1 MAKECDLADLR
12 TLIKAGNADL
22 KATAAVRGGTLINVA
37 SAEIYPAD
45 AAIYEDRIVA
55 IGDIDAHVG
64 PDTEII
70 DATGRYLCPGLID
83 GHLHVECSKLSVT
96 GFAKLVVPVGTT
108 SIVSGLDQILVV
120 AGLAGVR
127 HFLDEAKAGPLTIFW
142 GAPCKTPYTVPTSTV
157 GHYFGPDDHKA
168 THDWPEC
175 IGVWETVRE
184 FIQEEDDDVL
194 AALEIA
200 ASNKLPVFG
209 CAPMCRGQKL
219 ASYAS
224 AGIRLDHESYDVEEA
239 LEKLRNGMFVI
250 IRESSISHFL
260 EENIQLAT
268 KLAPKAAHRISFCT
282 DDVVASDVLKRG
294 HVDNMVRM
302 AIAEGVEPM
311 AAIQMA
317 TINSAVAYRIDQTV
331 GLVAPGRQADI
342 LIIDDPASFK
352 VEKVLAK
359 GKLVAQ
365 DGRMSVDLAPPAR
378 PALLTRTF
386 AVDPVDAD
394 ELKVRTEPGAK
405 RANVLTMASSE
416 IIFVRKR
423 RDVVLDVQPDGVI
436 PPDIHQDVLYV
447 TVVERYGKTRNRPVA
462 FVSGFGLE
470 AGAIAT
476 SAAPDDNNIVCI
488 GASSEDMAVAINWII
503 EKSGGQVVVRDGE
516 VMAGLDLPIGG
527 IVADTEPEEMARLE
541 QKLDAA
547 ATELGCKLPWPMMSM
562 FVLSITA
569 IPDYAITDLGAVD
582 CVALDVFDPILEIV
596 EP

>member
-1 MAKECDLADLR
+1 MTDIRSLIRAGRAE
-12 TLIKAGNADL
+12 IKAT
-22 KATAAVRGGTLINVA
+22 TAIRGGQLINVA

-45 AAIYEDRIVA
+45 VVIYQDRIVA
-55 IGDIDAHVG
+55 IGDIDGYVG
-64 PDTEII
+64 PDTEVI
-70 DATGRYLCPGLID
+70 DAAGRYLCPGLID

-120 AGLAGVR
+120 AGLEGVR
-127 HFLDEAKAGPLTIFW
+127 HFLDEAKAGPLSIFW

-175 IGVWETVRE
+175 IGIWETVRE

-200 ASNKLPVFG
+200 ARNKLPVFG
-209 CAPMCRGQKL
+209 CAPMCRGRKL

-282 DDVVASDVLKRG
+282 DDVVATDVLKRG

-302 AIAEGVEPM
+302 AIREGVEPM
-311 AAIQMA
+311 SAIQMA

-331 GLVAPGRQADI
+331 GLIAPGRQADI
-342 LIIDDPASFK
+342 LMIDDPASFT
-352 VEKVLAK
+352 VEKVIAK
-359 GKLVAQ
+359 GRLVAE
-365 DGRMSVDLAPPAR
+365 DGRMSVDLAPPER
-378 PALLTRTF
+378 PPELTRTF
-386 AVDPVDAD
+386 AVDPVAPD
-394 ELKVRTEPGAK
+394 ELKVRTEPGVRRAK
-405 RANVLTMASSE
+405 VLTIATSDV
-416 IIFVRKR
+416 IFVRKR
-423 RDVVLDVQPDGVI
+423 RDLVLDVQDDGVI
-436 PPDIHQDVLYV
+436 PPDIEQDALYV

-462 FVSGFGLE
+462 FVSGFGIK

-488 GASSEDMAVAINWII
+488 GASSEDMAAAINWII
-503 EKSGGQVVVRDGE
+503 EKGGGQVVIRDGE
-516 VMAGLDLPIGG
+516 VMAGLELPIGG
-527 IVADTEPEEMARLE
+527 IVADLEPEEMAKCE
-541 QKLDAA
+541 QRLDAVA
-547 ATELGCKLPWPMMSM
+547 AELGCALPWPMMSM

-582 CVALDVFDPILEIV
+582 CIALDIFDPILEV
-596 EP
+596 FS

>member
-1 MAKECDLADLR
+1 MPKESRLTDLR
-12 TLIKAGNADL
+12 MLIRAGKADI
-22 KATAAVRGGTLINVA
+22 KATAAILGGQLINVA
-37 SAEIYPAD
+37 SSEIYPAD
-45 AAIYEDRIVA
+45 VAIYGDRIVA
-55 IGDIDAHVG
+55 IGDVDDYVG
-64 PDTEII
+64 PDTDII

-120 AGLAGVR
+120 AGLDGVR

-184 FIQEEDDDVL
+184 FIQEQDDDVL

-200 ASNKLPVFG
+200 AKNKLPVFG

-224 AGIRLDHESYDVEEA
+224 AGIRLDHESYGVEEA

-302 AIAEGVEPM
+302 AIKEGVEPM

-342 LIIDDPASFK
+342 LIINDPSSFK

-359 GKLVAQ
+359 GCLVAE

-378 PALLTRTF
+378 PARLTRTF
-386 AVDPVDAD
+386 AVDPVDPD
-394 ELKVRTEPGAK
+394 ELKVRTDPGVK
-405 RANVLTMASSE
+405 RAKVLTMASSE

-423 RDVVLDVQPDGVI
+423 RDVVLDVESDGVI
-436 PPDIHQDVLYV
+436 PPDTDQDVLYV
-447 TVVERYGKTRNRPVA
+447 TVVERYGKTGNRPVA
-462 FVSGFGLE
+462 FVSGFGLKT
-470 AGAIAT
+470 GAIAT

-488 GASSEDMAVAINWII
+488 GASSEDMATAVNWII
-503 EKSGGQVVVRDGE
+503 EKGGGQVVIQNGE
-516 VMAGLDLPIGG
+516 VMAGLELTIGG
-527 IVADTEPEEMARLE
+527 IVTDIEPEEMARLE
-541 QKLDAA
+541 QKLDTAA
-547 ATELGCKLPWPMMSM
+547 AELGCKLPWPMMSM

-582 CVALDVFDPILEIV
+582 CVALDVFDPILKV
-596 EP
+596 VSP

>member
-1 MAKECDLADLR
+1 MVRESGLTDLR
-12 TLIKAGNADL
+12 MLIRAGKAEI
-22 KATAAVRGGTLINVA
+22 KATAAICGGQLINVA

-45 AAIYEDRIVA
+45 IAIYEERIVA
-55 IGDIDAHVG
+55 IGDIDGYVG

-70 DATGRYLCPGLID
+70 DTTGRYLCPGLID

-120 AGLAGVR
+120 AGLDGVR
-127 HFLDEAKAGPLTIFW
+127 HFLDEAKAGPLSIFW

-157 GHYFGPDDHKA
+157 GHYFGPSDHKA

-200 ASNKLPVFG
+200 ARNKLPVFG

-260 EENIQLAT
+260 QENIQLAT

-317 TINSAVAYRIDQTV
+317 TINSAVAYRIDHIV

-359 GKLVAQ
+359 GRLVAK

-378 PALLTRTF
+378 PVELTRTF
-386 AVDPVDAD
+386 AVDPVDPD
-394 ELKVRTEPGAK
+394 ELKVRTEPGIK
-405 RANVLTMASSE
+405 RAKVLTMAASE

-423 RDVVLDVQPDGVI
+423 RDVILDVQIDGVI
-436 PPDIHQDVLYV
+436 PPDIDQDVLYV
-447 TVVERYGKTRNRPVA
+447 TVVERYGKTMNRPVA
-462 FVSGFGLE
+462 FVSGFGLKS
-470 AGAIAT
+470 GAIAT

-488 GASSEDMAVAINWII
+488 GTSSEDMTAAINWII
-503 EKSGGQVVVRDGE
+503 EKGGGQVVIRDGE
-516 VMAGLDLPIGG
+516 VLAGLELPIGG
-527 IVADTEPEEMARLE
+527 IVADIEPDEMAEHE
-541 QKLDAA
+541 QQLDAA
-547 ATELGCKLPWPMMSM
+547 AAELGCELPWPMMSM

-582 CVALDVFDPILEIV
+582 CVTLDTFDPILEV
-596 EP
+596 FSP

>member
-1 MAKECDLADLR
+1 MLIRAGKAD
-12 TLIKAGNADL
+12 I
-22 KATAAVRGGTLINVA
+22 KATAAILGGQLINVA
-37 SAEIYPAD
+37 SSEIYPAD
-45 AAIYEDRIVA
+45 VAIYGDRIVA
-55 IGDIDAHVG
+55 IGDVDDYVG
-64 PDTEII
+64 PDTDII

-120 AGLAGVR
+120 AGLDGVR
-127 HFLDEAKAGPLTIFW
+127 HFLDEAKTGPLTIFW

-184 FIQEEDDDVL
+184 FIQEQDDDVL

-200 ASNKLPVFG
+200 AKNKLPVFG

-260 EENIQLAT
+260 EENIRLAT

-302 AIAEGVEPM
+302 AIKEGVEPM

-342 LIIDDPASFK
+342 LIINDPSSFK

-359 GKLVAQ
+359 GRLVAE

-378 PALLTRTF
+378 PAWLTRTF
-386 AVDPVDAD
+386 AVDPVDPD
-394 ELKVRTEPGAK
+394 ELKVRTDPGVK
-405 RANVLTMASSE
+405 RAKVLTMASSE

-423 RDVVLDVQPDGVI
+423 RDVVLDVESDGVI
-436 PPDIHQDVLYV
+436 PPDTDQDVLYV
-447 TVVERYGKTRNRPVA
+447 TVVERYGKTGNRPVA
-462 FVSGFGLE
+462 FVSGFGLKT
-470 AGAIAT
+470 GAIAT

-488 GASSEDMAVAINWII
+488 GASSEDMATAVNWII
-503 EKSGGQVVVRDGE
+503 EKGGGQVVIQNGE
-516 VMAGLDLPIGG
+516 VMAGLELTIGG
-527 IVADTEPEEMARLE
+527 IVTDIEPEEMARLE
-541 QKLDAA
+541 QKLDTAA
-547 ATELGCKLPWPMMSM
+547 AELGCKLPWPMMSM

-582 CVALDVFDPILEIV
+582 CVALDVFDPILKV
-596 EP
+596 VSP

>member
-1 MAKECDLADLR
+1 MAKECGLNDLR
-12 TLIKAGNADL
+12 TLIRAGRAEV
-22 KATAAVRGGTLINVA
+22 KATAAVCGGHLINVA

-45 AAIYEDRIVA
+45 IAIHEDRIVA
-55 IGDIDAHVG
+55 IGDVDAYVG
-64 PDTEII
+64 LDTEII

-120 AGLAGVR
+120 AGLEGVR

-142 GAPCKTPYTVPTSTV
+142 GAPCKTPYTMPTSTV

-175 IGVWETVRE
+175 IGIWETVRE
-184 FIQEEDDDVL
+184 FIQEEDEDVL

-200 ASNKLPVFG
+200 AKNKLPVFG
-209 CAPMCRGQKL
+209 CAPMCRGRKL

-282 DDVVASDVLKRG
+282 DDVVASDVLQRG

-331 GLVAPGRQADI
+331 GLIAPGRQADI
-342 LIIDDPASFK
+342 LVVDDPASFK

-359 GKLVAQ
+359 GRLVAEG
-365 DGRMSVDLAPPAR
+365 GRMSIDLQPPAR
-378 PALLTRTF
+378 PFELTRTF
-386 AVDPVDAD
+386 AVDPVAPD
-394 ELKVRTEPGAK
+394 ELKVRTEPGTK
-405 RANVLTMASSE
+405 RAKVLTMASSE

-423 RDVVLDVQPDGVI
+423 RDVILDVRDDGVI
-436 PPDIHQDVLYV
+436 PSDTNQDVLYV
-447 TVVERYGKTRNRPVA
+447 TVVERYGKTKNRPVA

-470 AGAIAT
+470 TGAIAT

-503 EKSGGQVVVRDGE
+503 EKGGGQVVVRDGE
-516 VMAGLDLPIGG
+516 VMADLELPIGG
-527 IVADTEPEEMARLE
+527 IVTDLDPEEMAKRE
-541 QKLDAA
+541 QQLDAA
-547 ATELGCKLPWPMMSM
+547 AAELGCKLPWPMMSM

-582 CVALDVFDPILEIV
+582 CVALDVFDPILEIFS
-596 EP
+596 P

>member
-1 MAKECDLADLR
+1 
-12 TLIKAGNADL
+12 
-22 KATAAVRGGTLINVA
+22 
-37 SAEIYPAD
+37 
-45 AAIYEDRIVA
+45 
-55 IGDIDAHVG
+55 
-64 PDTEII
+64 
-70 DATGRYLCPGLID
+70 
-83 GHLHVECSKLSVT
+83 
-96 GFAKLVVPVGTT
+96 
-108 SIVSGLDQILVV
+108 
-120 AGLAGVR
+120 
-127 HFLDEAKAGPLTIFW
+127 
-142 GAPCKTPYTVPTSTV
+142 
-157 GHYFGPDDHKA
+157 
-168 THDWPEC
+168 
-175 IGVWETVRE
+175 
-184 FIQEEDDDVL
+184 IQEEDDDVL

-200 ASNKLPVFG
+200 ARNKLPVFG

-282 DDVVASDVLKRG
+282 DDVVATDVLKRG

-302 AIAEGVEPM
+302 AIKEGVEPM

-342 LIIDDPASFK
+342 LIIDDPASFQ
-352 VEKVLAK
+352 VERVMAK
-359 GKLVAQ
+359 GKLVA
-365 DGRMSVDLAPPAR
+365 DGGRMCVDLEPPVR
-378 PALLTRTF
+378 PAYLTRTF
-386 AVDPVDAD
+386 AVEPVKAD
-394 ELKVRTEPGAK
+394 ELVVRTEAGTK
-405 RANVLTMASSE
+405 RVKALAMASSE

-423 RDVVLDVQPDGVI
+423 RDVVLDVLNDGVV
-436 PPDIHQDVLYV
+436 PPDIDQDVLYV

-462 FVSGFGLE
+462 FVSGFGIK

-503 EKSGGQVVVRDGE
+503 QKGGGQVVVRDGE
-516 VMAGLDLPIGG
+516 VIASLELPIGG
-527 IVADTEPEEMARLE
+527 IVADIDPAAMAGLE
-541 QKLDAA
+541 AKLDAA
-547 ATELGCKLPWPMMSM
+547 AAQLGCGLPWPMMSM

-569 IPDYAITDLGAVD
+569 IPDYAMTDLGAVD
-582 CVALDVFDPILEIV
+582 CIALDVFDPVLEIMN
-596 EP
+596 

>member
-1 MAKECDLADLR
+1 M
-12 TLIKAGNADL
+12 LIRAGRGDV
-22 KATAAVRGGTLINVA
+22 KATAAIRGGQLINVA

-45 AAIYEDRIVA
+45 VAIYEDRIVA
-55 IGDIDAHVG
+55 IGDVDAHVG
-64 PDTEII
+64 QDTEII

-108 SIVSGLDQILVV
+108 TIVSGLDQILVV
-120 AGLAGVR
+120 AGLDGVR
-127 HFLDEAKAGPLTIFW
+127 HFLDEAKASPLTIFW

-200 ASNKLPVFG
+200 TRNKLPVFG

-342 LIIDDPASFK
+342 LIIDDPASFN

-359 GKLVAQ
+359 GRLVAK
-365 DGRMSVDLAPPAR
+365 DGRMSVDLVPPAR
-378 PALLTRTF
+378 PLELTRTF
-386 AVDPVDAD
+386 VVDPVDPD
-394 ELKVRTEPGAK
+394 ELKVRTDPGTK
-405 RANVLTMASSE
+405 RAKVLTMAASE

-423 RDVVLDVQPDGVI
+423 RDVVLDVRSDGVI
-436 PPDIHQDVLYV
+436 PPDTNQDALYV

-462 FVSGFGLE
+462 FVSGFGLKT
-470 AGAIAT
+470 GAIAT

-488 GASSEDMAVAINWII
+488 GASSEDMAAAINWII
-503 EKSGGQVVVRDGE
+503 EKGGGQVVIQGGE
-516 VMAGLDLPIGG
+516 VMAGLELPIGG
-527 IVADTEPEEMARLE
+527 IVADIDPYEMARLE
-541 QKLDAA
+541 QELDAA
-547 ATELGCKLPWPMMSM
+547 AVELGCKLPWPMMAM

-582 CVALDVFDPILEIV
+582 CVALNVFDPILEVIS
-596 EP
+596 P